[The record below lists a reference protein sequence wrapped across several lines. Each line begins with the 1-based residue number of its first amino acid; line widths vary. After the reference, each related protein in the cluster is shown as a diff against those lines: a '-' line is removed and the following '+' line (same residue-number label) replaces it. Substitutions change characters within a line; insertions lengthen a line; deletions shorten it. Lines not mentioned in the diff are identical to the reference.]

1 MPRVNFLPV
10 HPLIP
15 CALVRGTGGC
25 FSFRRPPIPRVHSIA
40 PKEGIRRTLPR
51 SSLGIPH
58 PGRTAL
64 HLGRRLDTPCPA
76 PAPVL
81 FAEGAHYCAL
91 GGDWARIACTRLSI
105 PHRGCTVLH
114 LGQRLGTPCLA
125 PAPVLFAEGAQ
136 YYALGGDWA
145 GFAVLGPGVSSRGCI
160 TLRPRRGL
168 NALGWLWKGVTDQ
181 EGAWLCAL
189 GEDERPGAL
198 LRSLRF
204 ISTPQRTPGPC
215 MRFYHSAWARCFGMA
230 LGRGNRSGCARICAL
245 GES

>member
-1 MPRVNFLPV
+1 MLPSLG
-10 HPLIP
+10 P
-15 CALVRGTGGC
+15 
-25 FSFRRPPIPRVHSIA
+25 SIPR
-40 PKEGIRRTLPR
+40 R
-51 SSLGIPH
+51 
-58 PGRTAL
+58 GRTVL
-64 HLGRRLDTPCPA
+64 HLGWRLDTPCPA

-81 FAEGAHYCAL
+81 FAVGAH
-91 GGDWARIACTRLSI
+91 
-105 PHRGCTVLH
+105 
-114 LGQRLGTPCLA
+114 
-125 PAPVLFAEGAQ
+125 